1 MGGSERKRS
10 SERGKTVR
18 QPAREPSSDSL
29 FTLTRLL
36 LDLIN
41 NSWRTQKKKQESA
54 KEERTNVFVLKR
66 EINYGDSHWRGGH
79 DSVCV
84 AYSIILAL
92 YCGCRLSVDTVSDK
106 RDYERIRY

>member
-1 MGGSERKRS
+1 MGGSERKRN

-41 NSWRTQKKKQESA
+41 NSRRARQEKKQESA
-54 KEERTNVFVLKR
+54 KEERTNVLVLKG

-84 AYSIILAL
+84 A
-92 YCGCRLSVDTVSDK
+92 
-106 RDYERIRY
+106 